1 MFMSL
6 AVLPLATHLAV
17 TVADN
22 VPALNVRPS
31 CEAAAKAASSLRK
44 DVQSC
49 LDSESRA
56 RDELAKQW
64 REFAST
70 DRDRCLQESR
80 LGGEPS
86 YSELVTCLE
95 MARDV
100 KRLPEHNEALMSGT
114 PQNGSS
120 DRRRR
125 RE

>member
-6 AVLPLATHLAV
+6 AVLSLATHLAV

-22 VPALNVRPS
+22 VPTLDVRPS
-31 CEAAAKAASSLRK
+31 CEAAAKAATSLRK

-49 LDSESRA
+49 LDSEKRA

-64 REFAST
+64 GDFASA
-70 DRDRCLQESR
+70 DRARCLQESR
-80 LGGEPS
+80 LGGDPS

-100 KRLPEHNEALMSGT
+100 KKLPEHNEALMNGT
-114 PQNGSS
+114 SQNGSS
-120 DRRRR
+120 NVRRR